1 MDKGKKKKPG
11 KEKGPSYD
19 EGFKAAYDSAYFKG
33 YEKGNDRSYAE
44 KGIYAYG
51 AYTIGSQLR
60 ALYQD
65 FFSETVINQTA
76 EDLTKNAG
84 FWGWLA
90 NLISNY
96 TPDMIKNIPTYVGTP
111 IYTVLS
117 KFCTATPAEC
127 QRTLLDANKI
137 GQGTLAAAGI
147 SLAIYLYIKFQGTD
161 KEKKILDKKIRE
173 ARRST
178 EETSDRHIKR
188 RRTNK
193 LRQLSDVE
201 SASMSQSASESANES
216 ASESQSESDLSSIR
230 KSRRRRRSMTK
241 RKLSR

>member
-51 AYTIGSQLR
+51 AYTIVSQLR

-65 FFSETVINQTA
+65 FFSETVIDKATENATQ
-76 EDLTKNAG
+76 NAG
-84 FWGWLA
+84 FWSWLA
-90 NLISNY
+90 NFIYNA
-96 TPDMIKNIPTYVGTP
+96 TPDMIKNLPTYVGTP

-117 KFCTATPAEC
+117 KFCTATPDEC
-127 QRTLLDANKI
+127 TKTLLSANKI

-147 SLAIYLYIKFQGTD
+147 GLATYLYIKFQGTD

-216 ASESQSESDLSSIR
+216 QSESDLSSIR